1 MLFILYK
8 HLIGIEPIIF
18 CFEGNRFTDLAKDVK
33 LFKNL
38 INLPFYY
45 TLQPQLVIR

>member
-1 MLFILYK
+1 MLNLRAPRAFIYKNRLYK

-33 LFKNL
+33 LF
-38 INLPFYY
+38 
-45 TLQPQLVIR
+45 